1 MTRRTIAAL
10 ILVTGSCVGFA
21 QAAPPAL
28 DYVPKGAIMVAAV
41 DNVGQLGGNV
51 QTLIQSLGMDEVA
64 QNIAMGTMMMG
75 GMGVKPD
82 GSAAIVILSGDLEA
96 IQSGQG
102 PLALIA
108 EFTDYDAFIT
118 NFGGDPAA
126 EIAQFSMNGQ
136 TAFARQLGNGFV
148 AVGPDKATIEAIDA
162 AGGHAQ
168 ALAEWSGA
176 VGREISNESN
186 LVLMADIQACK
197 PLLGDGMDRLNEGLD
212 QAEEMA
218 GEQGAFGA
226 SLARTIAETFLRDA
240 RVGLIGMHIDDSG
253 VAIDIAA
260 QFEEG
265 SELAGFFAEEGHA
278 NGLLAHLPQ
287 VPILLAAAFDSA
299 NPGVQKI
306 IANIG
311 AIRAEMLP
319 DAPPSQMLDLLA
331 SADGGAVV
339 IGNSAALLS
348 GGLFSNSALYL
359 KSSRPQ
365 EVLSA
370 NRDALAAADGLEQQG
385 MTMKSTYTA
394 NALTVAGAPVDSWS
408 LAMQLDPDSPMA
420 QQVQMGLMGL
430 FGPTAG
436 PSGYLAQIDGGV
448 VGTLSQNRRL
458 LETSINAARAGNG
471 LAEHADMVA
480 ATENL
485 RGGSIAELY
494 IGVGNILNTVTSVMG
509 MMGQDMDIDIP
520 DNVGSVPVA
529 IGSMN
534 GGVRIRTFLPTSVII
549 TVSEL
554 AAYFQ
559 AMSGGGGGNGF
570 GGDEDSGF

>member
-10 ILVTGSCVGFA
+10 LLVTGSCVGFA

-28 DYVPKGAIMVAAV
+28 DYVPHGAIMVASV
-41 DNVGQLGGNV
+41 DNVGQLGGN
-51 QTLIQSLGMDEVA
+51 IQALVESLGMDEVA

-82 GSAAIVILSGDLEA
+82 GSAALVIMDGDLDA
-96 IQSGQG
+96 IQQGQG
-102 PLALIA
+102 PVALIA

-118 NFGGDPAA
+118 NFGGDPDADIA
-126 EIAQFSMNGQ
+126 EFEMNGQ
-136 TAFARQLGNGFV
+136 PAFARELGNGFV
-148 AVGPDKATIEAIDA
+148 AIGPDKATLEAIDSE
-162 AGGHAQ
+162 GGHGD

-176 VGREISNESN
+176 VGREISDDSN

-197 PLLGDGMDRLNEGLD
+197 PLLGDATDRMNEGLA
-212 QAEEMA
+212 QAEEMG

-226 SLARTIAETFLRDA
+226 AIARTFVDSFLRDG
-240 RVGLIGMHIDDSG
+240 RVGLIGMHIDESG

-265 SELAGFFAEEGHA
+265 SELAGFFAKEGDA
-278 NGLLAHLPQ
+278 NGLLGHLPQ
-287 VPILLAAAFDSA
+287 VPILLAAAFDSSH
-299 NPGVQKI
+299 PGVQKI

-311 AIRAEMLP
+311 AMRQEMIA
-319 DAPPSQMLDLLA
+319 DAAPSQMLGMLA

-348 GGLFSNSALYL
+348 GGLFSNSAVYL
-359 KSSRPQ
+359 KTEEPARVMDANQ
-365 EVLSA
+365 E
-370 NRDALAAADGLEQQG
+370 ALAAVNGMEQQG
-385 MTMKSTYTA
+385 TTMKTTYTE

-408 LAMQLDPDSPMA
+408 VAMQLDPDSPMA
-420 QQVQMGLMGL
+420 QQMQMGLMGL
-430 FGPTAG
+430 FGPAGG
-436 PSGYLAQIDGGV
+436 PSGYMAQIEGGV

-458 LETSINAARAGNG
+458 LETAINAARAGNG
-471 LAEHADMVA
+471 LSDHADMVA

-485 RGGSIAELY
+485 RGHNIAEFY
-494 IGVGNILNTVTSVMG
+494 VGVGNILNTVTSVMG
-509 MMGQDMDIDIP
+509 MMGMEMDVQIPEDI
-520 DNVGSVPVA
+520 GSVPLA
-529 IGSMN
+529 IGSN
-534 GGVRIRTFLPTSVII
+534 DGGVRIRTFLPTNVIV

-559 AMSGGGGGNGF
+559 QMRGGGEPDGQG
-570 GGDEDSGF
+570 GGDDTGF